1 MNELIKKEPFAMFDI
16 NIVGQIAQKRRIRT
30 YIKSV
35 LSYLSPRLRRPVSIT
50 VEVSTN
56 LENNHYALC
65 WGDKNEIIIELA
77 RQSGDTKF
85 TLDDMMLNL
94 AHELVHAKQFLTG
107 QLSPVRQNWK
117 SKNYSTTPY
126 SRQPWEREA
135 YAKEDKLY
143 SIFWE

>member
-1 MNELIKKEPFAMFDI
+1 MFDI
-16 NIVGQIAQKRRIRT
+16 NIVGQISQKRRIRT

-50 VEVSTN
+50 VEVSTK
-56 LENNHYALC
+56 LEDNHYALC
-65 WGDKNEIIIELA
+65 WGDKNDIVIELA

-107 QLSPVRQNWK
+107 QLSPVKQNWK
-117 SKNYSTTPY
+117 RKNYSKTPY

-135 YAKEDKLY
+135 YAKEEKLY
-143 SIFWE
+143 TIFWE